1 MTKKLFGIVLM
12 AIASLSGC
20 ASVSSSSVPALAES
34 EWTQGP
40 VFLTTDAVPASI
52 DYEFAGDVKANAR
65 AGYDSVQTLYPLL
78 IKEARKIG
86 ANAVIEVRGG
96 RSPSAFSWAAP
107 FTYGKAIKVK
117 NQKALETLD
126 GRYYQ

>member
-12 AIASLSGC
+12 AIAGLSGC
-20 ASVSSSSVPALAES
+20 ASVSSSSAPALTKS

-65 AGYDSVQTLYPLL
+65 AGYDSVESLYPLL
-78 IKEARKIG
+78 VKEARKIG
-86 ANAVIEVRGG
+86 ANAVIDVRGG
-96 RSPSAFSWAAP
+96 RSPSLFSWAAP
-107 FTYGKAIKVK
+107 FTYGKAIKVEDP
-117 NQKALETLD
+117 KALETLD